1 MSTDTATEPT
11 GSSAN
16 DAAAE
21 PSRLSVND
29 AAAELSIL
37 SVNETIRKYP
47 ATVAVFNHHGIDACC
62 GGAAPIAAAATRDGA
77 DAGTVMADLMQLL
90 REAE

>member
-1 MSTDTATEPT
+1 MSNDTAVEPN
-11 GSSAN
+11 GPAVN

-21 PSRLSVND
+21 PSGLSVND
-29 AAAELSIL
+29 AAVELSVL

-77 DAGTVMADLMQLL
+77 DVETVMADLMQLL
-90 REAE
+90 REAK